1 MVPTAEAV
9 AGFLEHP
16 SQIDFLTNSFLVDKM
31 EDRLSNRTRQGTNE
45 ISLEQLLLLLP
56 GYRLPKR

>member
-16 SQIDFLTNSFLVDKM
+16 SQIDFLTNSLLVDKM

-45 ISLEQLLLLLP
+45 ISLEQ
-56 GYRLPKR
+56 